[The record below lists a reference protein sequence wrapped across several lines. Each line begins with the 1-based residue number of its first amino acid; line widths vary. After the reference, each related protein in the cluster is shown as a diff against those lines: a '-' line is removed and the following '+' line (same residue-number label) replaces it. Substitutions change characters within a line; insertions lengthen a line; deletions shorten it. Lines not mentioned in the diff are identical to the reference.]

1 MSEKWLNFP
10 SLSELFRYGPV
21 PSVLIYMGLFVASTG
36 VFWEISLS
44 NRRLL
49 LGAFLFCFGVM
60 WYYLEQILDWYDDDE
75 GRTRWTVSK
84 LDLGAC
90 VFFLLLSFLSGYVLL
105 SGHLPSWFPN

>member
-1 MSEKWLNFP
+1 MSERGPNLP

-21 PSVLIYMGLFVASTG
+21 PSASIYLGLLLASIG
-36 VFWEISLS
+36 AFGDLSLS
-44 NRRLL
+44 NRHLL
-49 LGAFLFCFGVM
+49 LGSFLFCFGVM
-60 WYYLEQILDWYDDDE
+60 WYYLERILDWYDDDA

-84 LDLGAC
+84 PDLGAC